1 MLLSLG
7 YLETAHK
14 KDKDMITDVILKEKQ
29 TDQNLNGFSFEEVG
43 DDHLFTGL
51 ETPMKK
57 DAFKISDHKK
67 KEKIASLFRE
77 IMDVMGLDLT
87 DDSLQGTPERVA
99 KMYIDEIFSG
109 LNPANKPKAALFDNK
124 YKYNQMLVEK
134 NITFY
139 SNCEHHFVPI
149 IGKAHVAYISSG
161 KVIGL
166 SKLNR
171 IVQYYAKRP
180 QVQERL
186 TNQIA
191 EELKGVLG
199 TEDVAVIIDAKHLC
213 VSSRGVKDDT
223 SSTVTSYFGGK
234 FNTQEKIVELT
245 KFKGIGIWT
254 ASIFVMS
261 SDIFSDV
268 FAYGDATLNKVIK
281 NVYGIEDDCFD
292 RDLEGI
298 LSKWS
303 PHKTLVCNVIW
314 HYNDNVLTQTRNRI

>member
-1 MLLSLG
+1 MKTTEIIKNKING
-7 YLETAHK
+7 HK
-14 KDKDMITDVILKEKQ
+14 
-29 TDQNLNGFSFEEVG
+29 LNGFTIDDIG
-43 DDHLFTGL
+43 DDHLYTGL
-51 ETPMKK
+51 ETPMKRN
-57 DAFKISDHKK
+57 AFKISDEEK
-67 KEKIASLFRE
+67 KEKIAILFEE

-87 DDSLQGTPERVA
+87 DDSLRGTPKRVA

-109 LNPANKPKAALFDNK
+109 LNPKNKPKVALFDNK
-124 YKYNQMLVEK
+124 YQYNQMLVEK

-191 EELKGVLG
+191 NELKTILE

-213 VSSRGVKDDT
+213 VSSRGIKDDT
-223 SSTVTSYFGGK
+223 SATVTAYYGGQ
-234 FNTQEKIVELT
+234 FNTAEKINELHNY
-245 KFKGIGIWT
+245 I
-254 ASIFVMS
+254 
-261 SDIFSDV
+261 
-268 FAYGDATLNKVIK
+268 N
-281 NVYGIEDDCFD
+281 N
-292 RDLEGI
+292 
-298 LSKWS
+298 
-303 PHKTLVCNVIW
+303 
-314 HYNDNVLTQTRNRI
+314 